1 MRELAAWRVIYS
13 EPSDGY
19 ANMAVDEAIMEAVGR
34 ELVPPTLR
42 LYGWQPPA
50 VSLGCF
56 QELDGQ
62 VDLAALRSRG
72 WDLVRRPTGGRA
84 ILHDDE
90 VTYSVSVPQD
100 MLKGGHSVL
109 RSYRELSRG
118 IQHGLE
124 LLGVRAELGNK
135 PKPHDNAATGGKLP
149 AICFTQSTRADMVA
163 QGRKIV
169 GSAQV
174 RRDGTILQ
182 HGSVPLTLNVADHL
196 VVMPTIGGEDGA
208 AMLRRA
214 AVGISELLGRAVSF
228 DEVAEALVKGL
239 ARVLG
244 VQMCRA
250 ELTELEQ
257 ARAQELRTGKYATE
271 QWNYHRPTRE

>member
-1 MRELAAWRVIYS
+1 
-13 EPSDGY
+13 
-19 ANMAVDEAIMEAVGR
+19 MAVDEAIMEAVGR

-56 QELDGQ
+56 QELDSQ

-90 VTYSVSVPQD
+90 VTYSVSVPQY

-118 IQHGLE
+118 IQRGLE

-135 PKPHDNAATGGKLP
+135 PKPHNNAATGGKLP

-196 VVMPTIGGEDGA
+196 VVMPATGGEDGA

-239 ARVLG
+239 AQVLG
-244 VQMCRA
+244 LQMRRA